1 MLKRIRENIIA
12 LISVL
17 IAVSALF
24 YSTWRL
30 EVTEE
35 NRNIRIASFE
45 SLRTL
50 TDLQLLIDYAY
61 YDKDAERGNPIKGWS
76 YVIYVN
82 DLSSAISP
90 DVKTN
95 SKALYQ
101 SWQENWEN
109 VSDQPDAQKTVTLSI
124 TQTRESILRAMKSL
138 D

>member
-1 MLKRIRENIIA
+1 MLKRIRENLIA

-30 EVTEE
+30 EVTER
-35 NRNIRIASFE
+35 NRNVRVASFE
-45 SLRTL
+45 TLRTL

-82 DLSSAISP
+82 DLSETISP
-90 DVKTN
+90 DVKIK
-95 SKALYQ
+95 SDMLYK
-101 SWQENWEN
+101 SWQEHWEN
-109 VSDQPDAQKTVTLSI
+109 ISKQTEAQEAI
-124 TQTRESILRAMKSL
+124 TSKIARTRESILAVMKSL

>member
-30 EVTEE
+30 EVTEQ

-95 SKALYQ
+95 SEVLYQ

-109 VSDQPDAQKTVTLSI
+109 VSAQPDAQKAVTLSI
-124 TQTRESILRAMKSL
+124 TQTRESILKAMKSL

>member
-1 MLKRIRENIIA
+1 MLKRIRENLIA

-30 EVTEE
+30 EVTER
-35 NRNIRIASFE
+35 NRNVRIASFE
-45 SLRTL
+45 TLKAL

-61 YDKDAERGNPIKGWS
+61 YDKDTERGNPIKGWS

-82 DLSSAISP
+82 DLSETISP
-90 DVKTN
+90 DVKIK
-95 SKALYQ
+95 SDILYQ

-109 VSDQPDAQKTVTLSI
+109 ISSQSAAQEAVTLNVA
-124 TQTRESILRAMKSL
+124 QTRASILAVMKSL
-138 D
+138 E

>member
-82 DLSSAISP
+82 DLSETISP
-90 DVKTN
+90 DVKIK
-95 SKALYQ
+95 SDKLYQ
-101 SWQENWEN
+101 SWQEHWKNISTQTE
-109 VSDQPDAQKTVTLSI
+109 AQKAITSI
-124 TQTRESILRAMKSL
+124 IAQTRESILAAMKSL